1 MFNKFKLSEYDY
13 SLNISLIFRKI
24 FSSLEN
30 NTSYVTR
37 ICKIDGFIFLNTS
50 FVILDLV

>member
-1 MFNKFKLSEYDY
+1 MFNRFKLSEIHYNY
-13 SLNISLIFRKI
+13 LSISLIFRKI

-30 NTSYVTR
+30 NTNYVTR

-50 FVILDLV
+50 FVV